1 MGYIEFKNVTKSFN
15 SNTVIDNLELAINEK
30 DVLGILGPSGS
41 GKTTLLRLLAGF
53 EKPDLGKIIINK
65 TEVFNKLKNIFL
77 DPERR
82 NIAMVFQDLAL
93 WPHMTV
99 REHLS
104 FVLNAKNVSKPDQE
118 ELINDNLDLVSLYN
132 YSDSYPHELSGGEK
146 QRLAIVR
153 ALIQKPDV
161 LLFDEP
167 LSNLDQIL
175 RKDMMREFIKLKEEF
190 QITTIYVT
198 HNYKDVLDLADEI
211 AVLDKGKIIQKN
223 KTKELFRN
231 PINDFV
237 ANIVGRK

>member
-1 MGYIEFKNVTKSFN
+1 VTKSFN